1 MERVQFDIKYF
12 LRKLDGKKM
21 EAQRPL
27 KVIRDDA
34 LEEEVPSTG
43 NAKSISLASIFLI
56 ITLIVIAILVLLH
69 IYNKKNNSTK
79 EIINQNVKENGKH

>member
-27 KVIRDDA
+27 KIIRDDA
-34 LEEEVPSTG
+34 VETEVPGTG
-43 NAKSISLASIFLI
+43 HAKSISLAAIFLI
-56 ITLIVIAILVLLH
+56 ITLIVIAIVVFLY

-79 EIINQNVKENGKH
+79 DIINQNIKENGKH

>member
-34 LEEEVPSTG
+34 VEEEVPGTG
-43 NAKSISLASIFLI
+43 HAKSISLAAIFLI
-56 ITLIVIAILVLLH
+56 ITLIVIAIVVFLY
-69 IYNKKNNSTK
+69 I
-79 EIINQNVKENGKH
+79 